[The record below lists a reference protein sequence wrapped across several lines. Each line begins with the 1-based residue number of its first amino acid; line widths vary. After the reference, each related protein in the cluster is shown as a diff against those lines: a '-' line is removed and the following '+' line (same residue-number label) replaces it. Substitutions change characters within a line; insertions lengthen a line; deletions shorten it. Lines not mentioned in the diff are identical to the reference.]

1 MYWVTGT
8 SQLKGLFTQVAFV
21 LVALV
26 AAAPAAHVA
35 ASRRARSHRAAPAS
49 PNWFEERAVNLHN
62 GLRQK
67 VLYLGEFVSQFRGIL
82 LANAFREIMHGKLMK
97 AGRGIMVGECTCH

>member
-1 MYWVTGT
+1 M
-8 SQLKGLFTQVAFV
+8 
-21 LVALV
+21 
-26 AAAPAAHVA
+26 AAAPVAHVA
-35 ASRRARSHRAAPAS
+35 ASRRARSHRAAPTS
-49 PNWFEERAVNLHN
+49 SNLFEEKAVNLHN

-67 VLYLGEFVSQFRGIL
+67 VLYLGELVSQFRGIL

>member
-1 MYWVTGT
+1 M
-8 SQLKGLFTQVAFV
+8 
-21 LVALV
+21 
-26 AAAPAAHVA
+26 
-35 ASRRARSHRAAPAS
+35 
-49 PNWFEERAVNLHN
+49 NLHN

-67 VLYLGEFVSQFRGIL
+67 VLYLGELVSQFRGIL